1 MKKIALTFISFTLLF
16 TTSCKDKEETVEPA
30 DEFANT
36 SWQPTLTDANPVTNP
51 SGDFGATGTNFYY
64 PWASCNQDDI
74 FSFKDGKFE
83 HNNGGTVCDSDYLS
97 AMLASKTYTYDKE
110 NNTITIGGFKIM
122 VYEFSNTQLKLG
134 FPNPIPSS
142 GPKNYVILLKKL

>member
-1 MKKIALTFISFTLLF
+1 MKKLQLVLTSLILLF
-16 TTSCKDKEETVEPA
+16 NSCKEKEEAVDPV

-36 SWQPTLTDANPVTNP
+36 SWQPTINDANPATNP

-64 PWASCNQDDI
+64 PWAVCNQDDI
-74 FSFKDGKFE
+74 FSFKDAKFQ

-97 AMLASKTYTYDKE
+97 AMLASRDYSYDKDSK
-110 NNTITIGGFKIM
+110 TITIGGFQIK

-134 FPNPIPSS
+134 FPNPLPS
-142 GPKNYVILLKKL
+142 GPKNYVILLKKV

>member
-1 MKKIALTFISFTLLF
+1 MKQLTLAFLCISFLF
-16 TTSCKDKEETVEPA
+16 MSCKEKEDTVEPT

-36 SWQPTLTDANPVTNP
+36 SWQPTVTDANPATNP

-64 PWASCNQDDI
+64 PWAICNQDDI

-97 AMLASKTYTYDKE
+97 TMLASKTYTYDKD
-110 NNTITIGGFKIM
+110 NKTITIGGFQIK
-122 VYEFSNTQLKLG
+122 VYEFSSTQLKLG
-134 FPNPIPSS
+134 FPNPLPS